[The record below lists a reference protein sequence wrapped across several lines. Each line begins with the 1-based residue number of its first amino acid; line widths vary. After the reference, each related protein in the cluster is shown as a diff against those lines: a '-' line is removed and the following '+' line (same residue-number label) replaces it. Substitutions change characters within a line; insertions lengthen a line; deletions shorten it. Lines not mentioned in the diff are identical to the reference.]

1 MKLTTSTKAA
11 AVSYTKVNF
20 ESGRDRLM
28 NCIFEILIDRYLPQ
42 GDLQLNSLK
51 VQKLE
56 IKLTQLVNAALRE
69 ILWEIL

>member
-1 MKLTTSTKAA
+1 MDTCLK
-11 AVSYTKVNF
+11 
-20 ESGRDRLM
+20 
-28 NCIFEILIDRYLPQ
+28 
-42 GDLQLNSLK
+42 GDLQLNSVK